1 MKKVRCSKN
10 PVELSSE
17 MSHMSVRDIYKNWPV
32 SRYSITR
39 TWLKFLIAVVII
51 IIFFIIIIVI
61 IVVIII
67 TIIIVINYLFLAGIM
82 YICTSGLLAGK
93 KLIKANY

>member
-1 MKKVRCSKN
+1 
-10 PVELSSE
+10 

-61 IVVIII
+61 III

>member
-1 MKKVRCSKN
+1 
-10 PVELSSE
+10 

-51 IIFFIIIIVI
+51 IIIIFIIIIVI
-61 IVVIII
+61 IVIIII
-67 TIIIVINYLFLAGIM
+67 TIIIVINYLFLVGIM

>member
-51 IIFFIIIIVI
+51 VI
-61 IVVIII
+61 III